1 MARRT
6 LQVELPLDVMAEIAK
21 VSDNADEIMGGMVK
35 AGAAEVQ
42 SRVSA
47 NVPASFRGS
56 NIMKCLKV
64 TKVYKTPTD
73 DGINCKVGFWGYF
86 RTRPT
91 KTGKTYVHPAP
102 LVANVFEYGSSKVAK
117 HPFFRRS
124 FSKSAITKIM
134 MAKQK
139 ELSGG
144 LLEND

>member
-6 LQVELPLDVMAEIAK
+6 LQVELPLDVMEEIAK
-21 VSDNADEIMGGMVK
+21 VSDNADDIMGGMVK
-35 AGAAEVQ
+35 AGAEMVEG
-42 SRVSA
+42 RVRT
-47 NVPASFRGS
+47 NIPASFRGS
-56 NIMKCLKV
+56 NIMKCLKI

-91 KTGKTYVHPAP
+91 KTGKTYIHPAP

-117 HPFFRRS
+117 HPFFRKS
-124 FSKSAITKIM
+124 FSKAVITRVM
-134 MAKQK
+134 LAKQK

-144 LLEND
+144 LLDD